1 MSHTLISASGLHHR
15 YRSPVRRDRTSRIA
29 LDGVSLDI
37 RVGQRIAL
45 VGANGSGKSTLL
57 RLLAGIE
64 TPGSGTVEHLDD
76 SGHRLTRSQ
85 AASRTG
91 VVFQAPGLD
100 RLLTVDENLRLQ
112 AALHGVRDNG
122 LRVRACAEIAG
133 ITDRLSDRVGT
144 LSGGLA
150 RRADLARALI
160 SQPSVL
166 MLDEPFVGLDAHS
179 RDRFLSTITF
189 LAERDP
195 NFTLVIATHA
205 ADEIRLADRVV
216 VLDRGRI
223 IAGGEP
229 GELASTVFDWS
240 ELLVIA
246 EASAVPAG
254 TSSLRTWRAGAMVI
268 FGADRTEAEALALRL
283 SREGTPVEVR
293 EPDFATAYR
302 VLLHGAVASEEASP

>member
-1 MSHTLISASGLHHR
+1 MSPSLITASGLHQR
-15 YRSPVRRDRTSRIA
+15 YRSAVRRDRTARIA
-29 LDGVSLDI
+29 LDGVSLDV
-37 RVGQRIAL
+37 RAGQRIAL

-64 TPGSGTVEHLDD
+64 TPGSGSVDHTDD
-76 SGHRLTRSQ
+76 SGNRLTRSQ

-91 VVFQAPGLD
+91 VVFQTPGLD
-100 RLLTVDENLRLQ
+100 RLLTVEENLRLQ
-112 AALHGVRDNG
+112 AALHGVLDCG
-122 LRVRACAEIAG
+122 LRVRACAELAG

-160 SQPSVL
+160 SQPAIL

-179 RDRFLSTITF
+179 RDRFMSAITL

-195 NFTLVIATHA
+195 SFTLIIATHA

-229 GELASTVFDWS
+229 EGLASTVFKGC
-240 ELLVIA
+240 ELLVLA
-246 EASAVPAG
+246 EASAIAAAHSP
-254 TSSLRTWRAGAMVI
+254 LPMWRAGAMAI
-268 FGADRTEAEALALRL
+268 WGAERSEAEALAMQL
-283 SREGTPVEVR
+283 SREGIPVEVR
-293 EPDFATAYR
+293 TPDFATAYR
-302 VLLHGAVASEEASP
+302 VLLHGASASEGGCS